1 LNGDFN
7 GECTESTEDQREES
21 VRDGARAEG
30 RFIEAVGGVW
40 QIGKSGRGVARQSVV
55 IITVFFF
62 LLGMIVGSFLNVCI
76 TRIPEEIS
84 IVSPG
89 SRCPRC
95 GTAIKAYDNVPV
107 FAWLW
112 LRGKCRACGLAISP
126 MYPLIELATALLFV
140 AAFLEFGITQTTVK
154 WLFFTCLILILTVTD
169 LRVRLLPDLVNW
181 PGFAAGLMFSA
192 IVPPSNGYAGIF
204 AGRLL
209 QVRLP
214 GFAAGILDGA
224 MGAAFGSFLLWGMAA
239 GYKVLRGREG
249 MGMGDVKMIAMIGAF
264 VGLRGT
270 FLTLLVGSL
279 LGSVIGIGLIVA
291 LYLSGWR
298 SVVAKRASRRGLGTE
313 KRLQWAIARQ
323 YQLPLGTFLGIGALA
338 VVYGG
343 PLIAAQWQIFRGI
356 VG

>member
-1 LNGDFN
+1 
-7 GECTESTEDQREES
+7 
-21 VRDGARAEG
+21 VWH
-30 RFIEAVGGVW
+30 IE
-40 QIGKSGRGVARQSVV
+40 KSGRGVAGQTVV
-55 IITVFFF
+55 IIAVFFF
-62 LLGMIVGSFLNVCI
+62 LLGIIVGSFLNVCI

-84 IVSPG
+84 IVTPG

-95 GTAIKAYDNVPV
+95 MTPIKPYDNVPV

-126 MYPLIELATALLFV
+126 MYPLIELATGLLFV

-169 LRVRLLPDLVNW
+169 LRVRLLPDVVNW

-192 IVPPSNGYAGIF
+192 FVPPTNGF
-204 AGRLL
+204 AGVLVGRFL

-214 GFAAGILDGA
+214 GFAAGILDGIL
-224 MGAAFGSFLLWGMAA
+224 GAAFGSFLLWGMAA
-239 GYKVLRGREG
+239 GYKAVRGHEG

-264 VGLRGT
+264 LGLRGT

-279 LGSVIGIGLIVA
+279 LGSAIGVVLIVA
-291 LYLSGWR
+291 LYLGGWR
-298 SVVAKRASRRGLGTE
+298 SAVAKRASRRGLGTE
-313 KRLQWAIARQ
+313 QRLRWAIARQ

-338 VVYGG
+338 IVYGG
-343 PLIAAQWQIFRGI
+343 PVIARHWPDLQGI